1 MRTDINEIAL
11 YSQGVYPIQDLYAMS
26 NEMVNEVKQAM
37 IAKAEKEREAYTS
50 KKNTKTF

>member
-26 NEMVNEVKQAM
+26 NEMVSEIKQAM
-37 IAKAEKEREAYTS
+37 IAKAEKEREAYQS
-50 KKNTKTF
+50 KNTKRF